1 MFQVPWHMFHDILMF
16 NFSKFNQKAKG
27 IEEWLAKE
35 LGSVRTSRATPAILD
50 GVLVE
55 SYGVRLPINQVG
67 SIASQDARTLFITP
81 WDASSIKEIEKAIV
95 AANLGLSVSAVD
107 TGVRVSFPE
116 LTSERRQALIKVA
129 KEKLE
134 DARVSVRKIRD
145 EIQNEIAAAEKAGGM
160 GEDEKFRLKAE
171 LQKLTDALNKK
182 LQESAERKEREITS

>member
-1 MFQVPWHMFHDILMF
+1 MFHDILMF